1 VRTDEVPATLRWAV
15 WVLYVESVGV
25 LAVTGLLI
33 YDAIRIKTTH
43 VAGAAGAIAFPFL
56 VAVALAGFGWALRR
70 RRAWARGPAIV
81 LQLLMLPVGYYMISG
96 GAAWAGVPV
105 IGLGLIGAVLLFA
118 PASREALG
126 IH

>member
-1 VRTDEVPATLRWAV
+1 MRTLRWAV
-15 WVLYVESVGV
+15 WVLYLESLGV
-25 LAVTGLLI
+25 FAVTGLLI
-33 YDAIRIKTTH
+33 YDAIRIRTTH
-43 VAGAAGAIAFPFL
+43 VGGAAGAIAFPFL
-56 VAVALAGFGWALRR
+56 VGVALAGFGWALRR

-81 LQLLMLPVGYYMISG
+81 LQLLMLPVGYYMLTG

-105 IGLGLIGAVLLFA
+105 ILLGLIGAVLLFA